1 MNAFRTRLIA
11 LLCAGLLFALSNVA
25 SAADPLPAPFLTR
38 AELKEVTING
48 KKEKRWMPTTDKI
61 AFGWSDQP
69 FAVHI
74 PFDLKM
80 KTVMGRPGAGPDGAP
95 PQPFKANATRI
106 QWHIRGFAAPAI
118 DDSESNPSTVSSGL
132 YRLDGQPPSISS
144 PEPQAYLGT
153 PWPPNLDRKSR
164 PNDPP
169 ANVSLNFAS
178 PTGEGRYAYWVVL
191 DPTRVSVKHWQK
203 YDECAGSIHATII
216 EDALPNQAEKKVEK
230 HIQVAVRQNSWQVE
244 SVKES
249 LLGDWKKEIGKGWTA
264 LDMKTN
270 WKDGV
275 LSSIHR
281 ISSVTDTTE
290 VAVEWKLPSLIRD
303 HRVAASGVEVR
314 QTAGG
319 KYPQDSRYGLSEPSV
334 RLWTIPYTDDV
345 KAAPRTG
352 PTGPLFGFEKT
363 AAWFWTFNPGN
374 TLYDW
379 TSSKDKTTGLHKH
392 TWPIELGGGRTYAPK
407 HNTAPPELMA
417 DRPAGVHRLYA
428 MDVCFDSAARPRPA
442 DTPVKRIE
450 VFARRTSDLVDNR
463 TTKLLSEPTR
473 PTTDPDDGYW
483 DWLDGF
489 DDLIATNYGRL
500 EVIHKELQL
509 LASERREKR
518 KKWVNLLRLDLLSFP
533 ADRPLERD
541 AIEQFAVWVARGATR
556 GRAIPLAPTV
566 TKPILDEMKAERE
579 RLKVEM
585 EAIRQRQ
592 QKLIEEGLRLVKVVS
607 ESVEVQIIASRG
619 VTPRPHLPQWAEY
632 YKDRVAIAK
641 LSMYDAARWYGPDEM
656 QQVID
661 EFKFADS
668 DVKEWSEF
676 VKAKAALGRAEYL
689 EENLQLLYAMP
700 NPPGPNSPQEQ
711 AALKERIVAM
721 AALREVVRIN
731 PEHPGARE
739 VLLKLELA
747 YLDVIA
753 RKLDEER
760 KLTLAG
766 FKQYLTNRGLAPE
779 VLRTPMKDGDKP
791 QSFDPTNLKDAGNAI
806 GNMWDGPL
814 EVLGSIWGD
823 GISLIGNGL
832 PIWKN
837 DDSLINALEG
847 EAAKVQDELA
857 QHYVSVMLIQ
867 KLVRGGMPLEKVR
880 NLRPEELEKYV
891 NARTVGGKP
900 LDPKKARRLCQDVHE
915 TFGRLGDLRALAE
928 GKPDEF
934 ARFLNDSY
942 YTALDPSKSG
952 AEFWGDFFFS
962 PGNMLLWHLGG
973 AMTRGGTSWKFMS
986 GKQIELLEKAGEI
999 ERVQQVFARGMR
1011 LESLANQMAKSD
1023 TGKAILAKFAEDM
1036 AFYESTRVGAAWT
1049 GWTKEGVR
1057 RWTANNATL
1066 FFNGG
1071 ARLAAGV
1078 VVYGAAAYAVH
1089 DIPGLRQLVDVL
1101 AAMGPFEATY
1111 DVLARRGLQLKQLEA
1126 SLAHLDP
1133 VLGSAGKELEEI
1145 RNASARIEAIKV
1157 QLKAT
1162 SSRPNEVAIKEL
1174 DDIIARSSKKAG
1186 TQPMGN
1192 NPLADL
1198 HSTVSMAAAAVKSG
1212 NASEAGRA
1220 LKSLTAR
1227 RKKLEE
1233 MLKNFE
1239 AKLALAR
1246 KVVGMNPPSFT
1257 PTAYPE
1263 PLVGAQAPKPLI
1275 PKELPP
1281 AGMHAEFVEYG
1292 DLALLQ
1298 GKLHTATEFYTAAR
1312 IEKLKNKLPDPA
1324 DIVEQRL
1331 SLAIRASQESSKIA
1345 RMKAKNINLGADLP
1359 IEEPEVQKEI
1369 IARLA
1374 NNQVTFE
1381 QFHGGANPI
1390 FAVKDVKTGK
1400 TLFIFKQ
1407 LKDADKL
1414 AAEVLSGAIVR
1425 GLGIK
1430 TPGSR
1435 ALKLP
1440 HQIKVKRPNEI
1451 RPSDREVDEAIEGI
1465 LYRVLEGKE
1474 VHTMTEAQ
1482 LLALKSDLALQRPI
1496 RHWIGDT
1503 DGHLRN
1509 VQLGSDGHLWMLD
1522 FDCAMLRKGGFHLQV
1537 NPWLILNIKV
1547 PPGTPYPALTQDDM
1561 MRAFLASPKWMEDY
1575 LKGLNKGTALS
1586 GTGGELY
1593 GWIDQLDGAISYEE
1607 VAPIIGAIEDFAVK
1621 GGGKRLRKALEQSGL
1636 PPDQVQEAFEVLVER
1651 ANLLKK
1657 ALEGK
1662 YKSAKNPEGANLLR
1676 PAGSRLLLS
1685 LEPEFA
1691 VAV

>member
-11 LLCAGLLFALSNVA
+11 LLCAGLLFALSNSA
-25 SAADPLPAPFLTR
+25 RAADPLPEPFLTR
-38 AELKEVTING
+38 AEMKEVTING
-48 KKEKRWMPTTDKI
+48 KKEKRWMPSTDKI

-95 PQPFKANATRI
+95 AQPFKANATRI

-169 ANVSLNFAS
+169 ANVSFNFAS

-203 YDECAGSIHATII
+203 YDECAGSIHAAII

-244 SVKES
+244 SVKEAF
-249 LLGDWKKEIGKGWTA
+249 LGDWKKEIGKGWTA

-290 VAVEWKLPSLIRD
+290 VAVEWKLPALIRD
-303 HRVAASGVEVR
+303 HRVAPSGVEVR

-334 RLWTIPYTDDV
+334 RLWTIPYTEDV

-463 TTKLLSEPTR
+463 TTKRLSEPTR
-473 PTTDPDDGYW
+473 PTVDPDDGYW

-489 DDLIATNYGRL
+489 DDLVATNFDRL

-533 ADRPLERD
+533 ADRPIERD
-541 AIEQFAVWVARGATR
+541 VIEQFAVWVARGATR

-566 TKPILDEMKAERE
+566 TKSILDEMKADRE
-579 RLKVEM
+579 RLKTEM

-739 VLLKLELA
+739 VILKLELA

-753 RKLDEER
+753 RKLDVER
-760 KLTLAG
+760 KLTLEG

-832 PIWKN
+832 HISSKT
-837 DDSLINALEG
+837 DDSVINALEG

-900 LDPKKARRLCQDVHE
+900 LDPKKARRLCQDIHE

-934 ARFLNDSY
+934 ARFLNASY
-942 YTALDPSKSG
+942 YTALDPTKSG

-973 AMTRGGTSWKFMS
+973 SITRGATSWKPYLNT
-986 GKQIELLEKAGEI
+986 KHIELLGQGGEI
-999 ERVQQVFARGMR
+999 VRVQQLFARGMR

-1023 TGKAILAKFAEDM
+1023 YGKVVLAKFAEDM
-1036 AFYESTRVGAAWT
+1036 AFYESVRAGATWS
-1049 GWTKEGVR
+1049 GWTVNGVK
-1057 RWTANNATL
+1057 RWSASNATL

-1078 VVYGAAAYAVH
+1078 VVYGAASHAVH

-1111 DVLARRGLQLKQLEA
+1111 DVLARKGLQLKQLEA

-1133 VLGSAGKELEEI
+1133 VLGSASKELEEV
-1145 RNASARIEAIKV
+1145 RNASARIEAIKAE
-1157 QLKAT
+1157 LKAT
-1162 SSRPNEVAIKEL
+1162 PSRPNEVAIKEL
-1174 DDIIARSSKKAG
+1174 DEIISKSSKKAG

-1212 NASEAGRA
+1212 NAAEAGRA

-1227 RKKLEE
+1227 RKSLET
-1233 MLKNFE
+1233 MLKDFE
-1239 AKLALAR
+1239 AKLLLAR
-1246 KVVGMNPPSFT
+1246 KVVGFDPPSFT
-1257 PTAYPE
+1257 PIAHSE

-1281 AGMHAEFVEYG
+1281 PGLHAEFVQYG
-1292 DLALLQ
+1292 DLALLR
-1298 GKLHTATEFYTAAR
+1298 GELDKATEFYRAA
-1312 IEKLKNKLPDPA
+1312 LKSKRQYGLMDPT

-1331 SLAIRASQESSKIA
+1331 SLALRAWQESAKIA
-1345 RMKAKNINLGADLP
+1345 LMKAKTPTHGAELP
-1359 IEEPEVQKEI
+1359 ITELQVQQEVA
-1369 IARLA
+1369 ARLA
-1374 NNQVTFE
+1374 NNEVKFE
-1381 QFHGGANPI
+1381 QFVGGANPV
-1390 FAVKDVKTGK
+1390 FAVKEVATGK

-1407 LKDADKL
+1407 LKDTEKL
-1414 AAEVLSGAIVR
+1414 AAEVLTGEILR

-1435 ALKLP
+1435 ALQLP
-1440 HQIKVKRPNEI
+1440 HKIRVQRPKEV
-1451 RPSDREVDEAIEGI
+1451 RPSDRDVQEDIEGI

-1474 VHTMTEAQ
+1474 VWTMTEAQ
-1482 LLALKSDLALQRPI
+1482 LLALKSDLALQRPV

-1537 NPWLILNIKV
+1537 DPWLILNKNHNI
-1547 PPGTPYPALTQDDM
+1547 PLTQEDM
-1561 MRAFLASPKWMEDY
+1561 MQAFLASPKWMENY
-1575 LKGLNKGTALS
+1575 LKGLNKGTPLS

-1593 GWIDQLDGAISYEE
+1593 GWIDQLDGAVSYEE

-1621 GGGKRLRKALEQSGL
+1621 GGGTRLRESLQRSGL
-1636 PPDQVQEAFEVLVER
+1636 PEKQVQEAFEVLVER

-1657 ALEGK
+1657 ALEKK
-1662 YKSAKNPEGANLLR
+1662 YPKATKPEGASLSR
-1676 PAGSRLLLS
+1676 PSGSRLLPTR
-1685 LEPEFA
+1685 EPEIA